1 MQRLYFILAMLICQ
15 SGLSQSISSN
25 RNYSYIGL
33 QARLIDLM
41 PFEISYLHIREKGI
55 SFSLRGGYG
64 EGIKNNT
71 TTEVNK
77 WLAGQYPVYTSY
89 GRDFS
94 INQSYQA
101 IFIKPGIVFA
111 KTYSNNFNSFYL
123 INFSIAKSYDELI
136 IESEDQLYGKFKSK
150 YLEEHIY
157 QSVEFEGNHQLKI
170 NKRFALGMGYVLGY
184 KVVNQV
190 PFQNNIKGIDLSSQ
204 YSPSQGIGRL
214 VYVNLLLNF
223 MIKL

>member
-1 MQRLYFILAMLICQ
+1 MFICQ
-15 SGLSQSISSN
+15 FGLSQNPLANNNSN
-25 RNYSYIGL
+25 FIGI

-41 PFEISYLHIREKGI
+41 PFELSYLHIREKGI

-71 TTEVNK
+71 TSEVNK
-77 WLAGQYPVYTSY
+77 WLGGQYPVYTLY

-101 IFIKPGIVFA
+101 VFIKPGIVFA
-111 KTYSNNFNSFYL
+111 KTHSYYFNSFYL
-123 INFSIAKSYDELI
+123 INFSLAKTYDALTI
-136 IESEDQLYGKFKSK
+136 DSEDQLYGRIKTK
-150 YLEEHIY
+150 YKESHLY

-170 NKRFALGMGYVLGY
+170 NKKIGMGMGYVLGY
-184 KVVNQV
+184 KIVNEI

-204 YSPSQGIGRL
+204 YSPSQGVGKVI
-214 VYVNLLLNF
+214 YVNLLLSL